1 MTFFQ
6 NIPFMK
12 NILSFRLLLI
22 PATIILLSAGTQEKN
37 PFPELER
44 YKLKNGLEVI
54 FADYG
59 KLPVTSLSFFVNV
72 GKKSETP
79 GQQGLSDLTANSL
92 DLGSER
98 YSRIDQDRLLYRTG
112 GTLSVSSNENFT
124 LVQAEFLNKDI
135 DKGMDLVSSVLLKP
149 LFPDAD
155 INEQK
160 GFELSQNK
168 PSKMDIGNLADM
180 YGNYFTYGIA
190 NPLGRHYYETQYSKL
205 TIAQIK
211 EFYNFNYTPGNT
223 KLVITGNPDREQMK
237 KLVEQFF
244 GGWTAAYGEVN
255 GSAYDIPPIKN
266 HECAFIPK
274 VGATQACIEWFKKAP
289 AAGSKDIAAFNLANQ
304 VFSDHLGKE
313 IREKDG
319 YTYGIYSRFS
329 ESQNDGIFRTKTQV
343 RNDVM
348 FATMAAFD
356 KVLTDFYTN
365 GATENELKKFK
376 TMLKTDIESLEEPT
390 AFATLINPWVYKD
403 YAKRQ
408 QYLAELDAIDLP
420 TLMKVIKKYFTP
432 DSYKVIIAG
441 DETSLGD
448 QLGKI
453 SGLQKLD
460 LTVIEKDQ

>member
-1 MTFFQ
+1 
-6 NIPFMK
+6 MK
-12 NILSFRLLLI
+12 FLSSKIFIL
-22 PATIILLSAGTQEKN
+22 PAIIFLLSADTTENN
-37 PFPELER
+37 PFPTLVR

-79 GQQGLSDLTANSL
+79 GQQGLAELTANSL

-98 YSRIDQDRLLYRTG
+98 YSRIEEGRFLYRTD
-112 GTLSVSSNENFT
+112 GTLSISANENFT
-124 LVQAEFLNKDI
+124 LAQAEFLNKDI
-135 DKGMDLVSSVLLKP
+135 EKGMDLISSVLLKP
-149 LFPDAD
+149 LFPEAD

-190 NPLGRHYYETQYSKL
+190 NPLGRHYYQAQYSKL
-205 TIAQIK
+205 TTAQIK
-211 EFYNFNYTPGNT
+211 EFYNFNYTPGNV
-223 KLVITGNPDREQMK
+223 KLLVTGNPDHDQMK
-237 KLVEQFF
+237 KLIEQYF
-244 GGWTAAYGEVN
+244 GNWTAAYGEVN
-255 GSAYDIPPIKN
+255 GSSYDIPPIKK
-266 HECAFIPK
+266 HEYAFIEK
-274 VGATQACIEWFKKAP
+274 DSAKQACLEWFKKAP
-289 AAGSKDIAAFNLANQ
+289 AAGSKDVAAFNLANA

-319 YTYGIYSRFS
+319 YTYGIYSRYS
-329 ESQNDGIFRTKTQV
+329 ESQNDEIFRTKTQV

-348 FATMAAFD
+348 FATMTAFD
-356 KVLTDFYTN
+356 KVLNDFYNN

-376 TMLKTDIESLEEPT
+376 TMLKTDIESIEEPT
-390 AFATLINPWVYKD
+390 SFATLINPWVYRD
-403 YAKRQ
+403 YSKRQ
-408 QYLAELDAIDLP
+408 NYLAELDAIDLP
-420 TLMKVIKKYFTP
+420 TLMKTIKKYFTP
-432 DSYKVIIAG
+432 DAYKVIIVG
-441 DETSLGD
+441 DATSLGD

-460 LTVIEKDQ
+460 INVIEKDQ